1 MFPFCYLPLRSKV
14 LKKSA
19 KKTILSISTAS
30 RSTQVFDCTSDRAN
44 PLHVKAKKPRASGNK
59 PPAPPAAM
67 KNDKA
72 VKKSNQSQV
81 NCSNLELKSS
91 DDKDNSTSK
100 ISSVCPSES
109 KTQARII
116 QTRRQFS
123 RERSVTPLLDV
134 LDKNPPVTD
143 LQEDSVFTSRRDSSV
158 AITFSSSSENCDSQS
173 SSLHTLAAR
182 NPTGSKNTR
191 RAKCFDSTRSET
203 STAKRPRIEDKIKS
217 KTTSQSSLPVISKI
231 ATRTRSTKS
240 RTEEVVKSSMDDL
253 LDYSVK
259 KVQRDVCIPAASRH

>member
-1 MFPFCYLPLRSKV
+1 MFPFCYLSLRSKV

-30 RSTQVFDCTSDRAN
+30 RSTQVFDYSTSDGAN

-72 VKKSNQSQV
+72 VKKSTQSQV
-81 NCSNLELKSS
+81 NCSNLESKSS
-91 DDKDNSTSK
+91 DDKNNSTSK
-100 ISSVCPSES
+100 ISSVCPS

-116 QTRRQFS
+116 QTRRQLS
-123 RERSVTPLLDV
+123 RERSVTPVLDV

-143 LQEDSVFTSRRDSSV
+143 LQEDSVFTSQRDSSV

-173 SSLHTLAAR
+173 SSLHILAAR

-203 STAKRPRIEDKIKS
+203 SAAKRPRIEDKIMS

-240 RTEEVVKSSMDDL
+240 RTEEVVKSSMEDL